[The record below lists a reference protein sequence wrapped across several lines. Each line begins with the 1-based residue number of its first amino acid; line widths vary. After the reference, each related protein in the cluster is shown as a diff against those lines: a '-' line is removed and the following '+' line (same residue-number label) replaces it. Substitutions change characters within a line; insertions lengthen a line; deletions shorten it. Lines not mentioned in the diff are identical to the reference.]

1 MLCFLECVKTVFVLS
16 YWAQSC
22 LTVCEPMDCSP
33 KGFSVYWIFQVRILK
48 QLVISFSRGPSNQKT
63 EICLLGLLYCQGI
76 FYLVLLRKKKNVKKQ
91 KLPKYF
97 LEWWPHASFL
107 SAMNGS
113 SHCSAILLAVGI
125 FADFFLL
132 LILLLSDLILL
143 IFY

>member
-76 FYLVLLRKKKNVKKQ
+76 FYLVLLRKKKKHKKT
-91 KLPKYF
+91 KTAKIFSRVVAPCF
-97 LEWWPHASFL
+97 IPVSNEWEFS
-107 SAMNGS
+107 
-113 SHCSAILLAVGI
+113 
-125 FADFFLL
+125 
-132 LILLLSDLILL
+132 LLSNLASSWY
-143 IFY
+143 FC